1 MKGFPVT
8 TNPHPLSID
17 PDQRLLAH
25 TASAISEL
33 RTYGTN
39 VANDIAVA
47 LTRAA
52 ANVGGIDSLLPEVSP
67 QADLVI
73 ELIRSVAGR
82 GHSDL
87 EYSGLLPY
95 RTAPLY
101 LDLEPTDM
109 TTELFEAAFQEAEEA
124 SDTAY
129 WAALTSVIT
138 PDELEEVEQNNQ
150 KYLGDSVFFEIP
162 KEVSER
168 MADLAKGWEERAA
181 ATDPEAWQKYQ
192 DAAELVDEVQALHDA
207 TATQYAQSLAEAGTK
222 CVLSLGGSF
231 PVIVDGDALS
241 DRHPSD
247 DLFDLREKVSDYAY
261 RNALHP
267 AVGHALN
274 PELPAEPGDREKIL
288 DLARHNIEA
297 RKAQPIQAD
306 SRPRDEFE
314 LLPPSP
320 GSVKRAFV
328 AFRVAQGQVREVAHW
343 EFSEYL
349 RQVKHEAHQAG
360 VNDALTLQGFAIRAG
375 RPEFA
380 AGKYSQPH
388 PLPQP
393 APSEPTLLLPQ
404 HPAHSQAP
412 STGIGF

>member
-1 MKGFPVT
+1 MKGFTVT

-17 PDQRLLAH
+17 PQQRLLAH

-33 RTYGTN
+33 QNRGAD
-39 VANDIAVA
+39 VANDIAIA
-47 LTRAA
+47 LAQAA
-52 ANVGGIDSLLPEVSP
+52 ANVGGLDRLLPQSSP
-67 QADLVI
+67 QADLVA
-73 ELIRSVAGR
+73 ELVRSVAGEQ
-82 GHSDL
+82 HSDL
-87 EYSGLLPY
+87 EYSNLLPY

-101 LDLEPTDM
+101 LDLESTDM
-109 TTELFEAAFQEAEEA
+109 TTELFEAAVQESEEA
-124 SDTAY
+124 SESAY
-129 WAALTSVIT
+129 WAALDPVIT
-138 PDELEEVEQNNQ
+138 PAELEEVQQNNQ
-150 KYLGDSVFFEIP
+150 KYLGGPVFPEVP

-181 ATDPEAWQKYQ
+181 TNDPEAWQKYQ
-192 DAAELVDEVQALHDA
+192 DAAELAAEVQALHDD
-207 TATQYAQSLAEAGTK
+207 TAALYAQALAAAGTE
-222 CVLSLGGSF
+222 CVLSVGGSF
-231 PVIVDGDALS
+231 PVIVDGDA
-241 DRHPSD
+241 PSTWPPSH
-247 DLFDLREKVSDYAY
+247 DLLDLHEKVSDYAY
-261 RNALHP
+261 RHALHP

-274 PELPAEPGDREKIL
+274 PELPAEPGDKEKIL

-297 RKAQPIQAD
+297 RKAQLLPAD
-306 SRPRDEFE
+306 SRPRDDIE
-314 LLPPSP
+314 LLPPYP

-328 AFRVAQGQVREVAHW
+328 AFRVAQGQNREVAHW

-388 PLPQP
+388 PAPQP

-404 HPAHSQAP
+404 HPAHSPAP
-412 STGIGF
+412 SPGIGF